1 VCMHVC
7 GTSVLMKEWFLLF
20 IDTESSYGGGES
32 PILIP
37 RRRKSHS
44 ASCCLLGLT
53 PGGSLESGNSTSLD
67 VGMLVY
73 THAYNCSYNRVSAL
87 LAVVTVNLILH
98 CLKFRS
104 CNPWLQ
110 PFVVRDYCGFGF
122 CALNTLIGGCL

>member
-1 VCMHVC
+1 VCVYVC
-7 GTSVLMKEWFLLF
+7 HTSVLVKEWFLLF

-32 PILIP
+32 PILMP

-53 PGGSLESGNSTSLD
+53 PGGSVESGNSTSLD
-67 VGMLVY
+67 IGMLVFSHTY
-73 THAYNCSYNRVSAL
+73 HCLYNHVSAF
-87 LAVVTVNLILH
+87 LAIVTINLILH

-110 PFVVRDYCGFGF
+110 AFVVGDYSGFGF
-122 CALNTLIGGCL
+122 CTLSTLTVCK